1 MLKSEHGNMEK
12 YQMEINREMEINRLN
27 QIRQWAHDRNLI
39 MGGSK
44 QAQMLKGMEEFG
56 ETAAAVARG
65 NTEAVKDGI
74 GDMVV
79 VLTILAAQH
88 DLAIED
94 CIEAAWHEIKD
105 RKGVMRNGIFIK
117 EADL

>member
-1 MLKSEHGNMEK
+1 
-12 YQMEINREMEINRLN
+12 
-27 QIRQWAHDRNLI
+27 
-39 MGGSK
+39 
-44 QAQMLKGMEEFG
+44 
-56 ETAAAVARG
+56 
-65 NTEAVKDGI
+65 
-74 GDMVV
+74 MVV

-105 RKGVMRNGIFIK
+105 RKGVMRDGIFIK